1 MKLPA
6 LGLALLVAVTSWPTA
21 TSQEPAAPV
30 VPAYNIEVVI
40 FRATTALGGAEN
52 WAAEAGTRNFSNDS
66 SADESAAGDSRE
78 VGRFL
83 KVLPESQFQL
93 VDIEKRLRASA
104 GYAPLA
110 HVAWSQTASAWGTRA
125 GFPLQRLGIDVPGMS
140 GTVVLE
146 RGQFLHLGMTLA
158 YAPASPPAG
167 LAAAAGTTFTLNEGR
182 RVRFNE
188 RAYFDHP
195 AFGVIAV
202 VTPVAGTRPASR

>member
-1 MKLPA
+1 MKLSALGPA
-6 LGLALLVAVTSWPTA
+6 LLIALAAQLPAA
-21 TSQEPAAPV
+21 SQEPAAPNIA
-30 VPAYNIEVVI
+30 AYNIEIII
-40 FRATTALGGAEN
+40 FRATTALGAAEN

-66 SADESAAGDSRE
+66 TDESSAGEARE

-83 KVLPESQFQL
+83 KVLPEAQFQL
-93 VDIEKRLRASA
+93 VDIEHKLRASA

-125 GFPLQRLGIDVPGMS
+125 GFPLQRLGIDVAGMS

-158 YAPASPPAG
+158 YAPANPPAG
-167 LAAAAGTTFTLNEGR
+167 LGAAPGTTFTLNEGR

-195 AFGVIAV
+195 AFGVIAL